1 MKNLSLSPKL
11 ERQTNL
17 FILGLKKA
25 YKEDLLSV
33 ILYGSSAYTGV
44 IPVHSSLNI
53 LVILRS
59 TSSSE
64 LKKATRLVNKFRKLA
79 VLFLTKE
86 YISASLDIFPIE
98 FLDMQENYIL
108 LYGDDFLKDIRVDL
122 KNLRFQCEHELKTKL
137 LNLKQLYLGLN
148 DRPAALKEPLL
159 RSFTSILYILRN
171 VLRIEGKQPPYKRE
185 DLLKDIA
192 AHFKIEIS
200 HWEKIL
206 AVKLGTI
213 KITKAQ
219 TEELFLAFVDNLEEI
234 IQAVDVL

>member
-1 MKNLSLSPKL
+1 MKNLPWSPKL

-17 FILGLKKA
+17 FISGLKKA
-25 YKEDLLSV
+25 YKQDLLSV
-33 ILYGSSAYTGV
+33 VLYGSSAYAKV
-44 IPVHSSLNI
+44 IPAYSSLNI

-59 TSSSE
+59 TNPSE
-64 LKKATRLVNKFRKLA
+64 LKKATRLVNKFRKLKP
-79 VLFLTKE
+79 LFLTKE
-86 YISASLDIFPIE
+86 YISSSLDIFPIE

-108 LYGDDFLKDIRVDL
+108 LYGDDFLKDICVDL
-122 KNLRFQCEHELKTKL
+122 KNLRFQCEHELKAKL

-159 RSFTSILYILRN
+159 RSFTSILHILRN
-171 VLRIEGKQPPYKRE
+171 VLRIKGQQPPYKRE

-206 AVKLGTI
+206 AVKLGKV

-219 TEELFLAFVDNLEEI
+219 TEELFLVFVDNLEEI